1 MIFGTQKTFAIET
14 EVRFFSAGRP
24 LGPMRL
30 WIKNNPIG
38 AFEVQHLGVANGFL
52 TDIVADTGSRVNP
65 CFEGQTPADIIRTI
79 KENLYC
85 ADDPMTAGQLAS
97 AEDNAERFNK
107 FLLCPDLGED
117 FDDVFAVLLDHE
129 DEALLIW
136 SSFEHVSRCDSI
148 RLAMDEI
155 LGPMEQF
162 NHWYECQTSVQ

>member
-1 MIFGTQKTFAIET
+1 MIFGSPNKFAIKT
-14 EVRFFSAGRP
+14 EVRSFSAGRP

-30 WIKNNPIG
+30 WIKNNPVG
-38 AFEVQHLGVANGFL
+38 AFDVQHLGVANGFL
-52 TDIVADTGSRVNP
+52 TDIVADTGNRTDP
-65 CFEGQTPADIIRTI
+65 CFEGQPAADIIRTI

-85 ADDPMTAGQLAS
+85 SDDTSTAKQLET
-97 AEDNAERFNK
+97 AEGNAERFNK

-117 FDDVFAVLLDHE
+117 FDDVFAVLLDYKDEVLLTWSPFE
-129 DEALLIW
+129 D
-136 SSFEHVSRCDSI
+136 VSRCDSI